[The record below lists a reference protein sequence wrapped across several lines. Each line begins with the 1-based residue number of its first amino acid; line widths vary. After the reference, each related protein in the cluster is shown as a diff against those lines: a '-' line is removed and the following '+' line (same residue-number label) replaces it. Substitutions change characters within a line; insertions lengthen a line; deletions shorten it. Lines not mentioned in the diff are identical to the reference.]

1 MNVRQLLLDGIDE
14 GYLRKAWHGPT
25 LRGALRGV
33 TVEQA
38 LWRPAAGRHNIW
50 ELTIHC
56 AYWKYAVRRK
66 LTRER
71 RGSFP
76 RTGSNW
82 LPLPPPT
89 PQAWRDDL
97 QLLADEHR
105 ALRRAV
111 EELPTARVEQSL
123 RLIRGAAY
131 HDVYHAGQISLLKR
145 LAVDR

>member
-1 MNVRQLLLDGIDE
+1 MHDLLLDGIDE

-33 TVEQA
+33 TAEQA
-38 LWRPAAGRHNIW
+38 SWHPAPGRHSIW
-50 ELTIHC
+50 ELTVHC

-66 LTRER
+66 LTGQR

-76 RTGSNW
+76 REGSNW
-82 LPLPPPT
+82 FAPSSYDEKS
-89 PQAWRDDL
+89 WRADL

-111 EELPTARVEQSL
+111 KELPAPRVKRAV
-123 RLIRGAAY
+123 RLIRGIAY
-131 HDVYHAGQISLLKR
+131 HDVYHAGQIQLLKR
-145 LAVDR
+145 LQRA